1 MEVFFEALSDLLQ
14 FSAAQKN
21 IVSKQINGLTT
32 MNKYIEV
39 RYLLELVRYRRL
51 VDLDKVGNR

>member
-14 FSAAQKN
+14 FSAAQKK
-21 IVSKQINGLTT
+21 IVSKQINGSTT

-39 RYLLELVRYRRL
+39 RYGTGTY
-51 VDLDKVGNR
+51 